1 VGGLKIDE
9 PAADL
14 AIAAAVASSMK
25 DMPIRADTVLIG
37 EIGLAGELRMPN
49 QMPVRLREAAK
60 LGFKTAIVPKRLR
73 KGEPWPAD
81 IEVVEARSVQ
91 QALEL
96 AFGVQRELP
105 KGRKVA

>member
-1 VGGLKIDE
+1 DE

-25 DMPIRADTVLIG
+25 DAPIRADTVLIG
-37 EIGLAGELRMPN
+37 EIGLAGELRMPG

-73 KGEPWPAD
+73 KGEPWPQD
-81 IEVVEARSVQ
+81 IEIVEARSVH
-91 QALEL
+91 QALEA
-96 AFGVQRELP
+96 AFGIQRPLP

>member
-1 VGGLKIDE
+1 
-9 PAADL
+9 
-14 AIAAAVASSMK
+14 
-25 DMPIRADTVLIG
+25 MPG
-37 EIGLAGELRMPN
+37 

-73 KGEPWPAD
+73 KGEPWPQE
-81 IEVVEARSVQ
+81 IEIVEARAVY